1 MPCSRSQPDS
11 SRSCCAPLVPVL
23 CPRIARGQRKA
34 GPASSLPL
42 PCCHQIPY
50 AVDAGGSAEMTRNSA
65 SKRRAGWTRG
75 SDLLDLTGKLG
86 IKLRDLRLARGISL
100 KEASDL
106 TGVPQPTL
114 SRIENNKMAPTIG
127 LLSKIVGGMDAPWS
141 AVLPDFII
149 SEAPAGQDIS
159 FSSASIPEVRLGR
172 RKAQALHPH
181 NPLSSKLRSFILSTQ
196 HRTVKEGGGFLS
208 HSHTELCFVLEGVL
222 RLHLK

>member
-1 MPCSRSQPDS
+1 
-11 SRSCCAPLVPVL
+11 
-23 CPRIARGQRKA
+23 
-34 GPASSLPL
+34 
-42 PCCHQIPY
+42 
-50 AVDAGGSAEMTRNSA
+50 
-65 SKRRAGWTRG
+65 
-75 SDLLDLTGKLG
+75 LG

-127 LLSKIVGGMDAPWS
+127 LLSKIMGGLDAPWS

-149 SEAPAGQDIS
+149 SEAPAGQDVS

-181 NPLSSKLRSFILSTQ
+181 NPLSSKLCSFILSTQ

-222 RLHLK
+222 RVHLKGRRPRRLLPGESALFASKIPHAYTSETGEPVRFLMVTIAD